1 MKTRIPNSEAIG
13 YLPWFVRF
21 LFGCCMAAS
30 AVALTSAIVPL
41 RNFPL
46 WLAFPTVILAAWFL
60 GMWGA
65 AGCAL
70 MDVALVDAFLT
81 RSQFR
86 FSTGNVSQELR
97 LLVFV
102 VITMMMGRSIRRL
115 SRHRTEIEKL
125 VLL

>member
-1 MKTRIPNSEAIG
+1 MTFRIPDSAKIG
-13 YLPWFVRF
+13 NLPWFLRF
-21 LFGCCMAAS
+21 LMGCCMAS
-30 AVALTSAIVPL
+30 GAVALTSAISPL
-41 RNFPL
+41 RQFPL
-46 WLAFPTVILAAWFL
+46 LLSFPTVILAAWYL

-65 AGCAL
+65 VGFAL
-70 MDVALVDAFLT
+70 MVVAFVDAFLT

-102 VITMMMGRSIRRL
+102 VITMMLGRSIRRL